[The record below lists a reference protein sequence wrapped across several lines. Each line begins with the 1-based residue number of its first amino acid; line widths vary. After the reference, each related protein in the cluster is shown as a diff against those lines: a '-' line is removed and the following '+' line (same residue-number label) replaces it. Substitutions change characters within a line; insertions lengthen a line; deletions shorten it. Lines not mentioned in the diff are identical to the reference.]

1 MSPLTGGTDGAAALL
16 IEMTQT
22 HRREPPLAERIHLT
36 GRAAGETTKMQP
48 MQGGAAAR
56 L

>member
-1 MSPLTGGTDGAAALL
+1 MSPLTGGTDGATALL
-16 IEMTQT
+16 IEITQT

-36 GRAAGETTKMQP
+36 GWTAGETTEMQP
-48 MQGGAAAR
+48 VQGGAAAR